1 MKRKMYWGI
10 SILIILFIGASVFML
25 MRNTDTGPEKVYI
38 GLSEEHIDE
47 IRSQFKRPSKIAQD
61 VVTKQVSE
69 GSDHEGTSESS
80 VNVSQNETVSIEEAS
95 ESDYVWTREKMVHL
109 RDSELKNLPE
119 HIEILGS
126 LVENLEKSYKRNSI
140 AYENSQDNKLLKQLR
155 DQAKK
160 QLDFKRG
167 MLSRTKYEFEK
178 LSKPDGL
185 EYLIS
190 SMGLEGKLATEADN
204 EK

>member
-25 MRNTDTGPEKVYI
+25 MRNTDIQPEKVYI
-38 GLSEEHIDE
+38 DLSEEQIDD
-47 IRSQFKRPSKIAQD
+47 IRSQFKTHSKIAQD

-69 GSDHEGTSESS
+69 GSDHEDTRESPVNIPKNESVSVGSSS
-80 VNVSQNETVSIEEAS
+80 VEE
-95 ESDYVWTREKMVHL
+95 VWTLERLVRR
-109 RDSELKNLPE
+109 RDSQLKRLPE
-119 HIEILGS
+119 HIAIL
-126 LVENLEKSYKRNSI
+126 ENLVAGLEETYNRLSIYIEKGTN
-140 AYENSQDNKLLKQLR
+140 DPLLIQQYNHAREHLPYN
-155 DQAKK
+155 
-160 QLDFKRG
+160 RG
-167 MLSRTKYEFEK
+167 ILSRAKAEFEK

-190 SMGLEGKLATEADN
+190 SMGLEGKLVTEGDN